1 MTEEKESKLK
11 RKEEKEELP
20 AGERLRREIV
30 SWVWVILIFLF
41 IHGSIVQARVIPSG
55 SMEQT
60 LLVGDHLLVDRL
72 GYSAEIPFTGIGSA
86 LWREPQR
93 QQIVVFR
100 RPGQADFVKRII
112 GMPGDTVEVRNGAVY
127 INGELL
133 KEPYVYNGRPFENA
147 GPWHVPPGHYFM
159 MGDNRGN
166 SNDSR
171 MWDDPFVPREDII
184 GTPLVIYMSIEAPD
198 EDAWQPGHLADRFR
212 AYLAALVRPGRVRW
226 SRLLDTF

>member
-1 MTEEKESKLK
+1 MNDEKEVKN
-11 RKEEKEELP
+11 KEKDGKEVISV
-20 AGERLRREIV
+20 GERLRREV
-30 SWVWVILIFLF
+30 LSWFWVILIFLF

-60 LLVGDHLLVDRL
+60 LLVGDHLLVDRF
-72 GYSAEIPFTGIGSA
+72 GYSAEIPFTGIRWT
-86 LWREPQR
+86 LWREPKR

-112 GMPGDTVEVRNGAVY
+112 GMPGDTLEVRNGAVY
-127 INGELL
+127 INGAPLD
-133 KEPYVYNGRPFENA
+133 EPYAYNIRPFEEG

-171 MWDDPFVPREDII
+171 MWENPYVPREDII
-184 GTPLVIYMSIEAPD
+184 GTPLVIYMSIEAPG
-198 EDAWQPGHLADRFR
+198 EDAWQPGHLPERFR
-212 AYLAALVRPGRVRW
+212 AYLAALVRPERIRW
-226 SRLLDTF
+226 GRLLHTF

>member
-1 MTEEKESKLK
+1 MADEKETKPK
-11 RKEEKEELP
+11 PKEETP
-20 AGERLRREIV
+20 TTAGERLRRELI

-60 LLVGDHLLVDRL
+60 LLVGDHLLVDRF
-72 GYSAEIPFTGIGSA
+72 GYSAEIPFTGIGWA
-86 LWREPQR
+86 LWRQPHR

-100 RPGQADFVKRII
+100 RPGQPDFVKRII
-112 GMPGDTVEVRNGAVY
+112 GMPGDTVEVRDGAVY
-127 INGELL
+127 INGQLL
-133 KEPYVYNGRPFENA
+133 KEPYVYNNRPFENS

-171 MWDDPFVPREDII
+171 MWDDPFVPREHII
-184 GTPLVIYMSIEAPD
+184 GTPLIVYMSIEAPD
-198 EDAWQPGHLADRFR
+198 EDAWEPGHLPDRFR
-212 AYLAALVRPGRVRW
+212 AYLAALVRPKRIRW
-226 SRLLDTF
+226 ARLLHTF